1 MSQPVGRKT
10 SVIYKVYQYL
20 TAHPVL
26 FYSIVSIATLIICF
40 RVYLRGNAYPVFFD
54 VGSDTS
60 AQYVPYMNLMGMSF
74 GNGSFWNDRI
84 GLGLDMI
91 NLQSWT
97 MDFFNLPAEIFFSL
111 GFKEAA
117 FFSITVM
124 FIVRCYLCGL
134 FALFFLRCFRLS
146 KESAVFGAYAC
157 SLSGF
162 ICLWGQHYFFST
174 ACVFLMLIFFL
185 IEKSIREKKDLK
197 YLVVAVALCLVFSVY
212 ISYMIGLA
220 VTFYLVF
227 RLLVI
232 DGKFKEK
239 IFKFGHFWS
248 AAVIAGLISSVISVP
263 AVYQLITVTDRVTDG
278 GVFERLTDV
287 LMTFYDRD
295 TLVSLLL
302 RLYSNNL
309 QGDSVTYEGILN
321 YYENI
326 QLFCTCLVVPFTITM
341 LVDFTVKSKKKILM
355 VIAFMLGAYTILTPV
370 LPWIFNMCTAVS
382 YRFSFVL
389 LPVFAYA
396 LAYVVSNR
404 SELSKSAVITLVL
417 VSLASAVFIIK
428 YSVPISAGNFIF
440 MHMKYVKVMTIL
452 VAAIIVSCSR
462 LMGAGRI
469 KGYVLRWGLPAILM
483 LSALDIIADNS
494 VTLNNRVALT
504 KEVIRN
510 NEYAGDDTAE
520 TVAMISSADEDY
532 YRIEKTYSGGTYFN
546 GSMTWDYPGV
556 SYYIGTYNKHVQSFF
571 RTFWPEAVYGGG
583 TLGEKYVVYEQ
594 DPANDVLNELL
605 GIRYVMD
612 KGDMITGSED
622 MILYVPDVNQD
633 GADSNG
639 DITIYQNKAATGF
652 GMLYTSAVSE
662 SGIQGL
668 DDKLSFRDKLDR
680 YVVLEDAAIVD
691 IEQKSNVSVIDNIES
706 YCKDN
711 VIDDIEQNKNN
722 CVKDETGQND
732 RIFVTDDMEQNAN
745 VTDDVSAEDNK
756 EQTDARRDYNYDRIN
771 AEKAL
776 HVEVYKPAEG
786 TYTCSADADTDAILF
801 LPISYDEGWTAMVN
815 GEKAKVYRADLG
827 FIGILLSSGNND
839 IVLSYRTPYLNQGL
853 IMTIAGV
860 VLYLIF
866 IYILNRKS
874 EDRSKS

>member
-1 MSQPVGRKT
+1 MSQPVSRKP

-20 TAHPVL
+20 ASHPVL
-26 FYSIVSIATLIICF
+26 FYSVISIATLVICF

-74 GNGSFWNDRI
+74 GSGSFWNDRI

-97 MDFFNLPAEIFFSL
+97 MDFFNLPAEILFSL

-146 KESAVFGAYAC
+146 KDSAVFGAYAC

-185 IEKSIREKKDLK
+185 IEKSIRDKRTLR
-197 YLVVAVALCLVFSVY
+197 YLVPAVALCLVFSVY

-220 VTFYLVF
+220 AAIYLVF
-227 RLLVI
+227 RLLVS
-232 DGKFKEK
+232 GEK
-239 IFKFGHFWS
+239 YKDKIIKFGHFWS
-248 AAVIAGLISSVISVP
+248 AVMIAGLISSVISVP
-263 AVYQLITVTDRVTDG
+263 AVYQLTTVTDRVTDG
-278 GVFERLTDV
+278 GVFDRFTDV
-287 LMTFYDRD
+287 LTTFYDRD
-295 TLVSLLL
+295 TLVSLFL
-302 RLYSNNL
+302 RLFSNNL

-341 LVDFTVKSKKKILM
+341 LVDLTVKSKKKILM

-382 YRFSFVL
+382 YRFAFVL

-417 VSLASAVFIIK
+417 VSIASAVFIIK

-440 MHMKYVKVMTIL
+440 MHMKYVKIMSIIVT
-452 VAAIIVSCSR
+452 AIIVSCSR

-532 YRIEKTYSGGTYFN
+532 YRIEKTYSGGIYFN
-546 GSMTWDYPGV
+546 GSMIWDYPGV

-594 DPANDVLNELL
+594 DPSNDVLNELL

-622 MILYVPDVNQD
+622 MILYVPDMNQD

-680 YVVLEDAAIVD
+680 FIVLEDAAISD
-691 IEQKSNVSVIDNIES
+691 IEQENDIG
-706 YCKDN
+706 
-711 VIDDIEQNKNN
+711 VIDDIEQKVNATE
-722 CVKDETGQND
+722 VE
-732 RIFVTDDMEQNAN
+732 FV
-745 VTDDVSAEDNK
+745 EDNK
-756 EQTDARRDYNYDRIN
+756 DQKDAWDDYKYDRIN

-786 TYTCSADADTDAILF
+786 MYTCSADADTDAILF

-874 EDRSKS
+874 EDRSKSQ